1 MIDMKDRYY
10 LIDDAPNLISFID
23 LITEN
28 INDDVE
34 TLKEFEVV
42 SLAKLTRN
50 EELPLGQCVNIRRVI

>member
-1 MIDMKDRYY
+1 MDMNKRYY

>member
-1 MIDMKDRYY
+1 MIDMKDRRY